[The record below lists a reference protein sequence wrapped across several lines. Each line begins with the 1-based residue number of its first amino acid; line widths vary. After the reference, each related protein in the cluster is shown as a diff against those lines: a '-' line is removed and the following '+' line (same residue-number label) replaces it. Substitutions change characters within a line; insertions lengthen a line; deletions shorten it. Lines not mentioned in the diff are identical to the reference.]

1 MENIIR
7 NYYNNYISNLTTFN
21 NNEVYQYNIKKD
33 VVNFI
38 VNFQKNN

>member
-1 MENIIR
+1 MKNIKR
-7 NYYNNYISNLTTFN
+7 NYSNNYISNLTTFN